1 MIIPL
6 KTEKELD
13 KIDKI
18 QQLLSL
24 RKKILS
30 ELEIEVD
37 TAN

>member
-6 KTEKELD
+6 KTEKEL
-13 KIDKI
+13 DKI